1 MKRGPRAVTAPCSS
15 LSALDAA
22 HAVFRFSV
30 GRYVRPFV
38 LCAPPQFPRFAGAII
53 LAPPPILVPKFASLF
68 FLCATKT
75 AAQARCRC
83 CNARCLVAD
92 GPSPRSV
99 CAPPSHLT
107 LSPWSPASG
116 WSSPAF
122 LPSPSFLLPA
132 SLLRLPPSSNARR
145 QQQKAQR
152 NSARA
157 LQNQNVFFPPPPPR
171 AFCPLCFAA
180 AACAEP
186 QPGSARPR
194 FCVGA
199 FGPSL
204 RPVSPP
210 FTYLVCSAFWG
221 WCGAEAVVFCA
232 L

>member
-171 AFCPLCFAA
+171 VPSAPCVLPLLPVQSRSQGVRGHAFVLALLAPLCA
-180 AACAEP
+180 
-186 QPGSARPR
+186 
-194 FCVGA
+194 
-199 FGPSL
+199 PSL
-204 RPVSPP
+204 LRSH
-210 FTYLVCSAFWG
+210 T
-221 WCGAEAVVFCA
+221 
-232 L
+232 